1 MDFSLS
7 EEQQLLKDSV
17 DRFVRESYELE
28 QRRKLVASDDGF
40 SRDNW
45 KMMAELGW
53 LGASLPEDFGGIGG
67 GPVETMV
74 IMEGIGTGLVVEPFL
89 SSVVLGGNF
98 LLEAGSDAQKNE
110 LLPQL
115 AGGELM
121 MAFAFAERQSRF
133 DLQDV
138 ELKAAKSGDG
148 YTLNG
153 HKGVVLQAA
162 SADKI
167 IVTARTAGGSR
178 DEKGVTL
185 FIVDGNAKGLGRRD
199 YPTVDG
205 LRASELTFD
214 NVSVGANAVLGDVDN
229 AMPVVEM
236 VVGKGIA
243 ALCAE
248 AVGCMKVLH
257 DTTNEYLKTRKQF
270 GAPLSK
276 FQVLQHRMVDMFME
290 YEQARSMCY
299 MVTLKCEEAD
309 PVERAKAVSAAK
321 VQIGKSGRFV
331 GQQSV
336 QLHGGMGMTDELNV
350 GHYFKRLTM
359 IDTMFGNKDYHLRRF
374 ARLSG
379 TGSKAA

>member
-40 SRDNW
+40 SRDHW
-45 KMMAELGW
+45 KQMAELGW
-53 LGASLPEDFGGIGG
+53 LGVALPEDVGGIGG

-74 IMEGIGTGLVVEPFL
+74 IMEGFGTGLVVEPYL

-98 LLEAGSDAQKNE
+98 LCDAGSDAQKSE

-115 AGGELM
+115 AAGELM
-121 MAFAFAERQSRF
+121 LAFAFAERQSRF
-133 DLQDV
+133 DLNDV
-138 ELKAAKSGDG
+138 ELEAKKGGGG

-153 HKGVVLQAA
+153 HKGVVMHAA

-167 IVTARTAGGSR
+167 IVTARTSGGSR
-178 DEKGVTL
+178 DDKGVTL
-185 FIVDGNAKGLGRRD
+185 FLVDKDAKGLGRRD

-214 NVSVGANAVLGDVDN
+214 KVPVGADDVLGEVDD
-229 AMPVVEM
+229 AMPVVDA
-236 VVGKGIA
+236 VIAKAIA
-243 ALCAE
+243 ALAAE

-257 DTTNEYLKTRKQF
+257 ETTNEYLKTRKQF
-270 GAPLSK
+270 GVPLSK

-299 MVTLKCEEAD
+299 MVTLKCDDPD
-309 PVERAKAVSAAK
+309 PVERAKAASAAK

-336 QLHGGMGMTDELNV
+336 QLHGGMGMTDELPV
-350 GHYFKRLTM
+350 GHYYKRLAM
-359 IDTMFGNKDYHLRRF
+359 IDMAFGNADWHLKRF
-374 ARLSG
+374 A
-379 TGSKAA
+379 AME

>member
-17 DRFVRESYELE
+17 DRFVREEYELE
-28 QRRKLVASDDGF
+28 TRRKLVASDDGF

-53 LGASLPEDFGGIGG
+53 LGVAFPEDAGGIDG

-74 IMEGIGTGLVVEPFL
+74 IMEGIGSGLVVEPYL
-89 SSVVLGGNF
+89 PTVVLGGNF
-98 LLEAGSDAQKNE
+98 IMEGGSDEHRAE
-110 LLPQL
+110 LLPAI
-115 AGGELM
+115 AGGDCM
-121 MAFAFAERQSRF
+121 MAFAYAERQARF
-133 DLQDV
+133 DLNDV
-138 ELKAAKSGDG
+138 EFKAEKDGDG
-148 YTLNG
+148 YSLSG
-153 HKGVVLQAA
+153 HKGVVLNAA

-167 IVTARTAGGSR
+167 IVTARTSGGSR
-178 DEKGVTL
+178 DHDGITVFL
-185 FIVDGNAKGLGRRD
+185 VDGGADGLSRRD

-205 LRASELTFD
+205 LRASELTFE
-214 NVSVGANAVLGDVDN
+214 NVKVGADAVLGDVDN
-229 AMPVVEM
+229 GLPLVEKI
-236 VVGKGIA
+236 VGRGIA
-243 ALCAE
+243 ALAAE
-248 AVGCMKVLH
+248 SVGCMQVLH
-257 DTTNEYLKTRKQF
+257 ETTNEYLKTRKQF

-299 MVTLKCEEAD
+299 MVTLKVDDPD

-374 ARLSG
+374 ANL
-379 TGSKAA
+379 

>member
-1 MDFSLS
+1 
-7 EEQQLLKDSV
+7 
-17 DRFVRESYELE
+17 
-28 QRRKLVASDDGF
+28 
-40 SRDNW
+40 
-45 KMMAELGW
+45 MMAELGW
-53 LGASLPEDFGGIGG
+53 LGVSLPEDFGGIGG
-67 GPVETMV
+67 GPVDTMV

-98 LLEAGSDAQKNE
+98 LLEAGSDAQKSE

-121 MAFAFAERQSRF
+121 LAFAFAERQSRF
-133 DLQDV
+133 DLADV
-138 ELKAAKSGDG
+138 ELKAEKSGSG

-167 IVTARTAGGSR
+167 IVTARTSGGSR
-178 DEKGVTL
+178 EEKGITL
-185 FIVDGNAKGLGRRD
+185 FLVDNNAKGLSRRD

-214 NVSVGANAVLGDVDN
+214 NVSVGADAVLGEVDN
-229 AMPVVEM
+229 AMPVVDM

-243 ALCAE
+243 ALTAE

-257 DTTNEYLKTRKQF
+257 ETTNEYLKTRKQF

-299 MVTLKCEEAD
+299 MVTLKCEDPD

-374 ARLSG
+374 AQLSG
-379 TGSKAA
+379 SGSKAA

>member
-17 DRFVRESYELE
+17 DRFVREEYELE
-28 QRRKLVASDDGF
+28 TRRKLVASDDGF

-53 LGASLPEDFGGIGG
+53 LGVALPEEFGGIEG

-74 IMEGIGTGLVVEPFL
+74 IMEGFGEGLVVEPYFAT
-89 SSVVLGGNF
+89 VVLGGN
-98 LLEAGSDAQKNE
+98 LILEAGNDAQKSE
-110 LLPQL
+110 LLP
-115 AGGELM
+115 AMSGGELM
-121 MAFAFAERQSRF
+121 MAFAYAERQSRF
-133 DLQDV
+133 DLADV
-138 ELKAAKSGDG
+138 EFKAEKSRGG
-148 YTLNG
+148 YVLNG
-153 HKGVVLQAA
+153 HKGVVLHAA
-162 SADKI
+162 CADKI
-167 IVTARTAGGSR
+167 IVSARTSGGSR
-178 DEKGVTL
+178 DANGITL
-185 FIVDGNAKGLGRRD
+185 FIVDAGATGLGRRD

-205 LRASELTFD
+205 LRASELTFE
-214 NVSVGANAVLGDVDN
+214 NVQVGADAVLGEVDKGL
-229 AMPVVEM
+229 PVIEK
-236 VVGKGIA
+236 VVGKAIA

-257 DTTNEYLKTRKQF
+257 ETTNDYLKQRTQF

-290 YEQARSMCY
+290 YEQARSMSY
-299 MVTLKCEEAD
+299 MVTLKCEDEN

-321 VQIGKSGRFV
+321 VQIGNSGRFV

-336 QLHGGMGMTDELNV
+336 QLHGGMGMTDELHV

-359 IDTMFGNKDYHLRRF
+359 IDTMFGNKGYHLRRF
-374 ARLSG
+374 SNL
-379 TGSKAA
+379 